1 MTSGRKQSQ
10 ARGESLL
17 REIAFADKER
27 RDENA
32 RRGNV
37 RQYPF
42 DLRFLFPERLADFGK
57 NLPAAQ
63 FRRVLMDGRGGTGV
77 LLRAVAQHHERG
89 IGELIAVHATGL
101 AQERALCKQAVAKS
115 VFLIETFFRF
125 EHLKFKLSWK

>member
-1 MTSGRKQSQ
+1 MGVGAKAEL
-10 ARGESLL
+10 ARNDFTG
-17 REIAFADKER
+17 EIAFADEER
-27 RDENA
+27 RNEHP
-32 RRGNV
+32 RRGKI
-37 RQYPF
+37 RQNLF

-101 AQERALCKQAVAKS
+101 AQERALCKRAVAKS
-115 VFLIETFFRF
+115 VFFIETFFPF
-125 EHLKFKLSWK
+125 EHLKFKLSGK